1 MVWLPCG
8 DGGLVVETAD
18 RRWFSNRAVVLC
30 RRSVVD
36 DGFGLFVLD
45 QRLEELSVIGVA
57 DLNDSRRE
65 SASGEHPVVYGGV
78 LGSAE
83 VFLRQFGVEDDKR
96 FMVIFGDSPGGNSF
110 GRSYRWR
117 A

>member
-83 VFLRQFGVEDDKR
+83 VFLRQFGVEDDT
-96 FMVIFGDSPGGNSF
+96 VYGDF
-110 GRSYRWR
+110 W
-117 A
+117 